1 MRTRIFACLLAA
13 LLLLPTL
20 ASCGNT
26 DEKTGGEITTP
37 DVSNIQTET
46 EEEETTLPSGVPEGT
61 TFDGESVSI
70 WFTATGN
77 SVAETFINLAGENTG
92 ETLDDAIY
100 YRNLAVEDL
109 LDVKLDYF
117 ESDVTT
123 DQTGATLE
131 KLVMAGDTTY
141 DMYSLIQYNA
151 AKYAYQ
157 NLYYNMKDAPYLSFD
172 MPWWNYDYMKEMTIG
187 EDKIY
192 CLVGDVHV
200 DSTRCM
206 NCVYYNKALYT
217 DYYSDGDAMY
227 DVVLEGKWTFD
238 QMQKYAEEV
247 WVYVDGDNT
256 ASYDDQLGYSINDY
270 NNVDGIMYAC
280 GVRATERDKNDTPVL
295 CLLSE
300 RAVDALKKTYD
311 VYFSSVGGLG
321 MGRGQYDS
329 NEYVEDVMFRDKFS
343 EGSTMF
349 LFGFFYTAE
358 SLRDMDDA
366 YGIIPFPKLDEDQ
379 ENYYSIAHDIISIMC
394 LPVNCQKVE
403 VSSAVLESLAYLGY
417 KDVLPS
423 YYETLLKAKYAR
435 DAKSAQMIELI
446 RENFITDIAY
456 VYGDA
461 FNNMGYACRQ
471 MIADKKDNLEAWY
484 TSKEKA
490 ALTNMQK
497 LIDQF
502 QKVEE

>member
-20 ASCGNT
+20 TGCGNS
-26 DEKTGGEITTP
+26 GEESTVDTSA
-37 DVSNIQTET
+37 DVQNTVTET
-46 EEEETTLPSGVPEGT
+46 EETEETLLSGVPEGT

-77 SVAETFINLAGENTG
+77 SVAETFINLAGENNG

-123 DQTGATLE
+123 DKTGATLE

-151 AKYAYQ
+151 AQYAYQ
-157 NLYYNMKDAPYLSFD
+157 NLYYNMKDNEYLSFD
-172 MPWWNYDYMKEMTIG
+172 QPWWNYDYMKEMTIG

-206 NCVYYNKALYT
+206 NCVYYNKAMYT
-217 DYYSDGDAMY
+217 DYYKDGDGLY
-227 DVVLEGKWTFD
+227 DVVLEGKWTYD
-238 QMQKYAEEV
+238 LLQQYAEEV
-247 WVYVDGDNT
+247 WVDVDEDNK
-256 ASYDDQLGYSINDY
+256 ASKDDQLGYAINNY
-270 NNVDGIMYAC
+270 NNLDGFLYAC
-280 GVRATERDKNDTPVL
+280 GVRATERDENDIPVL
-295 CLLSE
+295 SLLSE
-300 RAVDALKKTYD
+300 RAVDTLKKTYD
-311 VYFSSVGGLG
+311 IYYNTVGGFG
-321 MGRGQYDS
+321 YGGAYAD
-329 NEYVEDVMFRDKFS
+329 DVFYREKFS
-343 EGSTMF
+343 EGTSLF
-349 LFGFFYTAE
+349 LFGFFYSAE

-366 YGIIPFPKLDEDQ
+366 YGIVPFPKLDEEQ

-403 VSSAVLESLAYLGY
+403 ASSAVLESLAYLGY
-417 KDVLPS
+417 KDVLPA

-446 RENFITDIAY
+446 RENFMTDIAY

-461 FNNMGYACRQ
+461 FNNMGYACRYMVQ
-471 MIADKKDNLEAWY
+471 NKQENLEAWY